1 MFLVNVTPQQRK
13 RAREILSKWNQK
25 RFGLA
30 WQNCVSLE
38 KDIAKAVGL
47 NVPEFNPADIDTW
60 YPPKFVSILRSTN
73 DKDTPIQS
81 SAREEALEKEL
92 ARLEQEVIEDRRQER
107 ARAEAR
113 AAAREARD
121 AESLRRARA
130 EVAARRAQ
138 KEAARIEQEVME
150 KRRQER
156 ARAEARAAARE
167 AGAWRAEEAAEARR
181 MSREPVG
188 SGHESTKNEGGGRRS
203 EHQGHRDHV
212 RIRHN

>member
-1 MFLVNVTPQQRK
+1 VFLVNVTPQQRK

-113 AAAREARD
+113 AAAREA
-121 AESLRRARA
+121 
-130 EVAARRAQ
+130 
-138 KEAARIEQEVME
+138 
-150 KRRQER
+150 
-156 ARAEARAAARE
+156 
-167 AGAWRAEEAAEARR
+167 GAWRAEEAAEARR